1 MHPNQSARGDSALLD
16 GSRQAGFDKAT
27 YTQWL
32 QEYFGVRAD
41 MVTYGET
48 VAGGFPIG
56 VVCGRAD
63 LMQRYREDRPAN
75 ICFARGTFNS
85 HPYVMGSMHE
95 FLRRMESPAISQ
107 LYQGVD
113 AIWNAR
119 AAHLNERLQSAQ
131 IPIRVDNLSS
141 IWTLSYL
148 QPSRYHWMFQYYL
161 RAAGLALSWWVQ
173 ARSYQVHCH

>member
-1 MHPNQSARGDSALLD
+1 
-16 GSRQAGFDKAT
+16 
-27 YTQWL
+27 
-32 QEYFGVRAD
+32 
-41 MVTYGET
+41 MVTYGKTE
-48 VAGGFPIG
+48 AEGFPIG

-75 ICFARGTFNS
+75 ICCARGTFNS

-161 RAAGLALSWWVQ
+161 RAAGLALSWVGTGKILPSALPLTP
-173 ARSYQVHCH
+173 ARTSPRWRNME

>member
-1 MHPNQSARGDSALLD
+1 
-16 GSRQAGFDKAT
+16 
-27 YTQWL
+27 
-32 QEYFGVRAD
+32 
-41 MVTYGET
+41 MVTYGKT

-161 RAAGLALSWWVQ
+161 RAAGLALSWVGTGKILPSALPLTP
-173 ARSYQVHCH
+173 ARTSPRWRNME